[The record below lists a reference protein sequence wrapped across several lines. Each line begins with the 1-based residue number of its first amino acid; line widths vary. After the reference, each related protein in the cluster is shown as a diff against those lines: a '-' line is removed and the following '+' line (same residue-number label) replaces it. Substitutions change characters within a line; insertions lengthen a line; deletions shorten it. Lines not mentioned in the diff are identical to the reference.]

1 MTQRSGGGFFEGLEL
16 GKEFLG
22 ILVERADAA
31 FAAETQKP
39 IFVKSVHGIVELVVG
54 NKANLEPV

>member
-1 MTQRSGGGFFEGLEL
+1 MTQRSGGGFFEGLKL
-16 GKEFLG
+16 GKEFGG

-31 FAAETQKP
+31 FAAETQKA
-39 IFVKSVHGIVELVVG
+39 IAVKSVHGIVEFVVG